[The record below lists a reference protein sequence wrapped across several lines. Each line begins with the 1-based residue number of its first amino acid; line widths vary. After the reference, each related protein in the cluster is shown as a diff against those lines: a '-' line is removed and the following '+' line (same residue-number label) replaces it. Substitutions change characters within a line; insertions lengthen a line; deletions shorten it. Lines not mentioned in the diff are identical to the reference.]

1 MEQDFYREIAELYIA
16 RFHHRLRHRSIG
28 GDSSLDIKE
37 DVRNI
42 LSLRIYY
49 QMFGKRPGY

>member
-49 QMFGKRPGY
+49 QMFGKRPSY